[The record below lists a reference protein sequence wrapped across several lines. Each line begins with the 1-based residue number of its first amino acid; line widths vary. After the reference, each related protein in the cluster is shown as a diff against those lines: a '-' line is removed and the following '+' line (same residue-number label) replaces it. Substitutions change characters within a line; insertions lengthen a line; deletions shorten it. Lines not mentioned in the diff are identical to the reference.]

1 MGKQRM
7 EERFLLGRANLMN
20 VHFMVLLTSTPLA
33 YQQMAWPSGNLHN
46 HWQSNTVVS
55 QKMRENCQNSASSL
69 PKPRTLH
76 HKARD

>member
-1 MGKQRM
+1 M
-7 EERFLLGRANLMN
+7 EKRFLLGRANLMN
-20 VHFMVLLTSTPLA
+20 VYFIVAMVLLTPTPFA

-69 PKPRTLH
+69 PKPRTLR